1 MKKFLPVFFA
11 LIGAFSV
18 RAQDLSELI
27 ENVSPAIFKITTY
40 DASGYELA
48 MGTGY
53 FIGNDGTALTN
64 YHVLQGATKAKIKT
78 NDNKTYLLDKVIA
91 WSEQSDMVK
100 FKIKN
105 ELNESFACL
114 KLCPTSP
121 KAGESIFIIGNP
133 MGLDKSVSE
142 GIVASVRQDD
152 IYGETIQVTAPI
164 SQGNSGSPLMNM
176 HGEAIG
182 VVTYY
187 LQTGQNLN

>member
-78 NDNKTYLLDKVIA
+78 NDKTTSKNTSTENHKQNNK
-91 WSEQSDMVK
+91 
-100 FKIKN
+100 
-105 ELNESFACL
+105 
-114 KLCPTSP
+114 
-121 KAGESIFIIGNP
+121 
-133 MGLDKSVSE
+133 
-142 GIVASVRQDD
+142 RQK
-152 IYGETIQVTAPI
+152 TIRA
-164 SQGNSGSPLMNM
+164 
-176 HGEAIG
+176 H
-182 VVTYY
+182 
-187 LQTGQNLN
+187 